1 MASEGE
7 VQALENY
14 AGVRLPDDYRDFLLT
29 KGSMRELVGDVAFLA
44 LFPVDQIIPI
54 NDAGEIQSRFPGAL
68 VIGGDGSREMLTYD
82 FREGRADLVLLDTP
96 AEDWTEAFFQAASLT
111 DLLTQLPTRG
121 WLFE

>member
-1 MASEGE
+1 MASEDE

-14 AGVRLPDDYRDFLLT
+14 VGVRLPDDYRDFLLT
-29 KGSMRELVGDVAFLA
+29 KGSMREFVGEVTFLA

-54 NDAGEIQSRFPGAL
+54 NDAGEIRSRFPSAL
-68 VIGGDGSREMLTYD
+68 VIGGDGSREMLAYD
-82 FREGRADLVLLDTP
+82 FRDGRADLVLLDTP

-111 DLLTQLPTRG
+111 DLLRQLPTRG